1 MPEPL
6 QSQFSIALGGESAP
20 AEFMRSLEHVTV
32 ETSLHLPDVA
42 TLVLHDPNLLWIDHA
57 AVMPG
62 VAVRVVAQ
70 AGRNEAT
77 IFDGEIVEIEPEFAA
92 TQRLT
97 VRAFDRL
104 HRLARGTHVRSFV
117 NVTDGDVIEQL
128 AREVGLQAQIGPT
141 RQVYPYLLQANET
154 NLAFLQRRAALLG
167 YLLYVEHS
175 TLFCVAPEPQRAPL
189 QLAWG
194 DTLYEFR
201 PRMTTIGQVGR
212 VVARGWDPQLKQPLF
227 SEAGA
232 SRIVPKTQQ
241 SAQTGGDL
249 ADQVFQIQTELLV
262 ADRPIRTQ
270 NSADWLAQAA
280 AERRAGEYIQAE
292 GVCAGI
298 PGLVAGVPLAVRAAG
313 ERFSGT
319 YFVTSAVHRSSA
331 SEGYR
336 TSFTIS
342 GLSPATLLGLL
353 MPEAETRP
361 DQGLVIGKV
370 TDNND
375 PEQQG
380 RVKVLFPW
388 FSPEHT
394 SDWARVVSVGAGK
407 NRGVAW
413 VPEIDDEVLV
423 GFEMGDM
430 HYPYVLGGLWN
441 GIDGAPHAAQLVRN
455 GAVQQHIIRSRDG
468 HEIVLRDDAKGG
480 ITIADKAGN
489 TIELDSDGKTIT
501 ISTGGDLKLNA
512 GNITLTAQGNIQLDA
527 TAQVAVSGQGVAIDG
542 GAATV
547 DVTATMINLN

>member
-57 AVMPG
+57 VVMPG

-201 PRMTTIGQVGR
+201 PRMTTIGQVDKTI
-212 VVARGWDPQLKQPLF
+212 VRGWDPASKQQLLG
-227 SEAGA
+227 EARGSNTAPQVGVEGDGA
-232 SRIVPKTQQ
+232 AVAARAFNIE
-241 SAQTGGDL
+241 AR
-249 ADQVFQIQTELLV
+249 DQI
-262 ADRPIRTQ
+262 ADRPVYAQ
-270 NSADWLAQAA
+270 SLADYLALAG
-280 AERRAGEYIQAE
+280 AERHASHFIEADGL
-292 GVCAGI
+292 CAGQ
-298 PGLVAGVPLAVRAAG
+298 PTLVAGVQLAIRDVG
-313 ERFSGT
+313 QRFSGT
-319 YFVTSAVHRSSA
+319 YFVTSATHSA
-331 SEGYR
+331 SPGQGYQ
-336 TSFTIS
+336 TSFGIS
-342 GLSPATLLGLL
+342 GLQPATLLGLL
-353 MPEAETRP
+353 LPEQAAP
-361 DQGLVIGKV
+361 PGPGLVIGV
-370 TDNND
+370 VSDNAD
-375 PEQQG
+375 PAGLG
-380 RVKVLFPW
+380 RVRLTFPW
-388 FSPEHT
+388 LSPDHA
-394 SDWARVVSVGAGK
+394 SDWARVTSVGGGQR
-407 NRGVAW
+407 RGIEFL
-413 VPEIDDEVLV
+413 PEIGDEVLV
-423 GFEMGDM
+423 GFEMGDI

-441 GIDGAPHAAQLVRN
+441 GIDPPPQSAADALKGSTVRRR
-455 GAVQQHIIRSRDG
+455 AIVSRSG
-468 HEIVLRDDAKGG
+468 HTIVLDDDEHGGISIADRAGNCVVIDTSTNALTISVRGDISLQSDANLALKAKGN
-480 ITIADKAGN
+480 IS
-489 TIELDSDGKTIT
+489 IE
-501 ISTGGDLKLNA
+501 
-512 GNITLTAQGNIQLDA
+512 
-527 TAQVAVSGQGVAIDG
+527 GQGVQIKGQAS
-542 GAATV
+542 V
-547 DVTATMINLN
+547 DITGTMINLN